1 MIKSLGP
8 GLDSLDFLRIAL
20 GSQHTFIVVQN
31 SNLSK
36 PLVIPWPI
44 LLQQIQ
50 AQLNISST
58 STIDVRDEGT
68 IIDAT
73 AQFLNFVGAGVT
85 VTQNG
90 NGVDITIPG
99 GGGTTP
105 SLQQVVDSGNAISN
119 FLPSGN
125 ASIQSTN
132 FLSNRTLYLNNDSNP
147 TIKIEDNLNSSHY
160 TIIDID
166 TINLNGTSYNWSTIV
181 SGTTPDLQQVTNVGA
196 TTTNTIVV
204 GNIANINSQIL
215 PTNVGTEDATTG
227 TQAFLDYT
235 GFLGLN
241 NGTVQSNLLNT
252 GVTNAGVQLT
262 FPNKPTGTYTIAT
275 TADLTTTDIV
285 SPFLLMGG

>member
-1 MIKSLGP
+1 MAQVRKKLAP
-8 GLDSLDFLRIAL
+8 
-20 GSQHTFIVVQN
+20 
-31 SNLSK
+31 
-36 PLVIPWPI
+36 PLVGSDI
-44 LLQQIQ
+44 LLVVRPKQ
-50 AQLNISST
+50 NINQVLDVTYDELISALKTVFPTTSGTGGVSSVNGQTGVVILALDDLSDVNAGSPT
-58 STIDVRDEGT
+58 SGQVLQWNGT
-68 IIDAT
+68 EWVAAT
-73 AQFLNFVGAGVT
+73 VSV
-85 VTQNG
+85 
-90 NGVDITIPG
+90 
-99 GGGTTP
+99 TTP

>member
-1 MIKSLGP
+1 MAQVRKKLAP
-8 GLDSLDFLRIAL
+8 
-20 GSQHTFIVVQN
+20 
-31 SNLSK
+31 
-36 PLVIPWPI
+36 PLVGSDI
-44 LLQQIQ
+44 LLVVRPKQ
-50 AQLNISST
+50 NINQVLDVTYDELISALKTVFPTTSGGVSSVNGQTGVVILALDDLSDVNAGSPT
-58 STIDVRDEGT
+58 SGQVLQWNGT
-68 IIDAT
+68 EWVAAT
-73 AQFLNFVGAGVT
+73 VSV
-85 VTQNG
+85 
-90 NGVDITIPG
+90 
-99 GGGTTP
+99 TTP